1 MRVSVVRE
9 SFMARE
15 AHLEA
20 AKHHL
25 DAASKH
31 LAAVGKYN
39 DGDIHGAERHS
50 EEAWVASQFADGKS
64 VEAHRQATMTLK
76 MKLV

>member
-1 MRVSVVRE
+1 
-9 SFMARE
+9 MARE

-31 LAAVGKYN
+31 LAAVERYN
-39 DGDIHGAERHS
+39 EGDMNGAERHS
-50 EEAWVASQFADGKS
+50 EEAWVASQVADGAS
-64 VEAHRQATMTLK
+64 VEAHRKATKAVK